1 MADSS
6 KIVVVALL
14 LLGGASCAHPNR
26 ISRGE
31 LRRLTKAH
39 DPFVLVFGSVSTTP
53 GTLAHPVIKF
63 VHQKDRKA
71 PEYLLWSLKVTSGD
85 RFYAVL
91 RRPPEL
97 PFLDEFDTEVG
108 SDESGF
114 DRVLFVRLHQG
125 DAPLAMYIG
134 AMEISPAQNRT
145 AQSQKV
151 AVSIHDDFE
160 NAARELKRLYPAFQ
174 GTVTKAAVMR
184 NLAPLPAPPER
195 AH

>member
-1 MADSS
+1 MVDSS
-6 KIVVVALL
+6 KIAVVALL
-14 LLGGASCAHPNR
+14 LGAASCAHPNR
-26 ISRGE
+26 VSRGE

-39 DPFVLVFGSVSTTP
+39 DPFILVFGSVETTP

-63 VHQKDRKA
+63 VHQKNRAA
-71 PEYLLWSLKVTSGD
+71 PEYQLWSLKITSGD

-97 PFLDEFDTEVG
+97 SFLDEFDTEVG

-114 DRVLFVRLHQG
+114 DKVLFVRLHRG

-134 AMEISPAQNRT
+134 AISISPAENRT

-151 AVSIHDDFE
+151 MVSIHDDFE
-160 NAARELKRLYPAFQ
+160 SAAQELKRLYPGFQ
-174 GTVTKAAVMR
+174 GTVIKAAVMR